1 MNAIIQKNVNLCL
14 DFLKGIGCVLVI
26 CIHVMFPGM
35 LGNVLAVLGGYVV
48 PLFFMISGYYAYGTD
63 TKVTGEK
70 LKRKIKHITD
80 ITVKAFA
87 VYLVFSL
94 VKTVV
99 DGEMSI
105 VQWLRSIA
113 EPSYI
118 AKMLLMQNFDR
129 IYGFHLWFLP
139 ALIYSYLFL
148 YLINKW
154 QCYKYAYSCVLPLF
168 ILRCAVAAVTDN
180 WHFTGNFLLT
190 GIPYILVGNYLASN
204 RDKLREKLT
213 ERKVQFCLFAGCF
226 GMLLGMYVSVLRV
239 IQTAGTILFSTAL
252 FVFAQKKPEQ
262 YVSKTVVIIGQK
274 YSLFIYIVHIMV
286 YEIIKKAA
294 MTFGFAEALWYQ
306 YTVTVAVFFITL
318 CLAWI
323 FYKKLRKCGGANS
336 VG

>member
-1 MNAIIQKNVNLCL
+1 MNEIKQKNVNLCL

-48 PLFFMISGYYAYGTD
+48 PLFFMISGYYAYDTD

-70 LKRKIKHITD
+70 LKRKIKHIAD

-99 DGEMSI
+99 DGEISMF
-105 VQWLRSIA
+105 QWLGSIA

-129 IYGFHLWFLP
+129 ICGFHLWFLP

-148 YLINKW
+148 YLINQW
-154 QCYKYAYSCVLPLF
+154 QCYKYAYYCVLPLF
-168 ILRCAVAAVTDN
+168 ILRCAASAVTDN

-204 RDKLREKLT
+204 RDKLQEKLT
-213 ERKVQFCLFAGCF
+213 ERKVLLCLFAGFF
-226 GMLLGMYVSVLRV
+226 GMLLGMYVLVLHV
-239 IQTAGTILFSTAL
+239 IQTAGTTLFSVAL
-252 FVFAQKKPEQ
+252 FVFAQKKPQQ
-262 YVSKTVVIIGQK
+262 YVSRTVVTIGQR

-286 YEIIKKAA
+286 YEIIKKTAA
-294 MTFGFAEALWYQ
+294 VFGFAEALWYK
-306 YTVTVAVFFITL
+306 YTVTTVVFFITL
-318 CLAWI
+318 CFAWI
-323 FYKKLRKCGGANS
+323 FYKK
-336 VG
+336 VTVQP